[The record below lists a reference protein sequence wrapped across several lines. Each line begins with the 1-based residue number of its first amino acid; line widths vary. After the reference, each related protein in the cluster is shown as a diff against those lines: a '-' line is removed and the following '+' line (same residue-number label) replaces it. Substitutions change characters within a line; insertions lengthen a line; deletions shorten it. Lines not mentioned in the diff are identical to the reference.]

1 MFECF
6 TPEAITVIMCAQ
18 EESRRMGH
26 NYLGTEQILL
36 GLISEGT
43 GVAGK
48 ALKSMG
54 VSLKDAR
61 TEVKKIIGRGSGFV
75 GVEIPFTPE
84 MADIL
89 ELSAQEAH
97 QSQRNIDTE
106 HLLLNLFKEVSGESS
121 NGNIAVK
128 VLKNLGLDSAKIQ
141 SQIDNP
147 DAFADVLNQSDWK
160 LPKFFKSIFK

>member
-6 TPEAITVIMCAQ
+6 TPEAITVIVCAQ

-36 GLISEGT
+36 GLISEGN
-43 GVAGK
+43 GVAAK

-54 VSLKDAR
+54 VNLKDAR
-61 TEVKKIIGRGSGFV
+61 IEVKKIIGRGSGFV
-75 GVEIPFTPE
+75 DVEIPFTPE

-97 QSQRNIDTE
+97 QSQCNVDTE
-106 HLLLNLFKEVSGESS
+106 HILLNLLKES
-121 NGNIAVK
+121 NSDNVAVK
-128 VLKNLGLDSAKIQ
+128 ILKSFGLDLPKIR
-141 SQIDNP
+141 SNIENP
-147 DAFADVLNQSDWK
+147 VTSVNISSHNDLALT
-160 LPKFFKSIFK
+160 KFFKSLFNKK

>member
-1 MFECF
+1 MFESF
-6 TPEAITVIMCAQ
+6 TPEAITAIVCAQ
-18 EESRRMGH
+18 DESRRMGH

-36 GLISEGT
+36 GLIAEGT

-54 VSLKDAR
+54 VNLKAAR
-61 TEVKKIIGRGSGFV
+61 IEVKKIIGRGSGFV

-84 MADIL
+84 MIDIL
-89 ELSAQEAH
+89 ELSAREAH
-97 QSQRNIDTE
+97 QSQRNVDTE

-121 NGNIAVK
+121 NDNIAVK
-128 VLKNLGLDSAKIQ
+128 VLNNLGFDSTKIQ
-141 SQIDNP
+141 SQIDNS
-147 DAFADVLNQSDWK
+147 DALADVLNQSDWK